1 MAELWRAPLTEEGM
15 QEVLRRLEECRREG
29 DDLETG
35 YGLLELSHMV
45 KWVRSDT
52 DAEPF
57 VRSSELAREAEAVFR
72 RIGHKPGLVR
82 ALIAALPFAP
92 SYKKSPML
100 REAEAIAE
108 ECGSEELRAKVL
120 EAKGRTIALAD
131 RDSATD
137 CYKQA
142 KAIYSTLG
150 DKMGVASCLF
160 GLAIADATPEA
171 KRDWA
176 LDGAEVYAELG
187 DDRHVSMCFTIA
199 LMHAEECQPL
209 EELEPLALRALEADQ
224 RFGDPERV
232 AAQYRKL
239 AQVATARGETEKAKE
254 YERLAAILDDVT
266 PHEAWQRQVE
276 ALGGVAMIATMTG
289 NQEFAAEFAAAM
301 TELLE
306 QEPENPSP
314 EV

>member
-1 MAELWRAPLTEEGM
+1 M
-15 QEVLRRLEECRREG
+15 QEVLRWLDDCRRRG

-35 YGLLELSHMV
+35 YGLLELSHLV

-52 DAEPF
+52 DADPF
-57 VRSSELAREAEAVFR
+57 ERSSELAQEAEVVFR
-72 RIGHKPGLVR
+72 KIGHKPGLVR
-82 ALIAALPFAP
+82 ALIAALPFVP
-92 SYKKSPML
+92 SAKKSRVL
-100 REAEAIAE
+100 KEAEEIAE

-120 EAKGRTIALAD
+120 EAKGRIIALTD
-131 RDSATD
+131 RNAATD
-137 CYKQA
+137 HYKHA
-142 KAIYSTLG
+142 KDIYSTLG
-150 DKMGVASCLF
+150 DKQGVASCLF
-160 GLAIADATPEA
+160 GLAIADESPDT

-176 LDGAEVYAELG
+176 LEGAEVYAELG
-187 DDRHVSMCFTIA
+187 DDRRVSMCFRLA
-199 LMHAEECQPL
+199 LMNAEECQPL

-224 RFGDPERV
+224 GFGDPEGV

-239 AQVATARGETEKAKE
+239 AQIATARSEAEKAQE
-254 YERLAAILDDVT
+254 YERLAATLDDVT
-266 PHEAWQRQVE
+266 PHEAWQRQLE
-276 ALGGVAMIATMTG
+276 ALGGVAMIASMTG